1 MSGEQTEHPGH
12 IESQGIDHTF
22 LKRGDDGELKF
33 NWWSLLAPI
42 QWEVGMRNLVE
53 KDTSFEVP
61 QHYARLFSEDAK
73 AGQPLRQ
80 EDYNKIERYV
90 EQQLKRQFAETLHGL
105 DTSKNIHKLH
115 HSDESPEVHDF
126 KIQDIKITGFASPE
140 GPQNIGE
147 RTIIPGNEESENLE
161 LGKTRAQS
169 AKKSLESGLK
179 EIGIKGKKGK
189 EVAEA
194 LYENNISQDEMQ
206 FSQDEMRELAKI
218 AGEQGALGI
227 DDAEKI
233 YNLVIDYNEG
243 RINDA
248 KTKDRLD
255 EIIAGKR
262 KVEIEMSYEGQQAR
276 KILIPIP
283 LIPLA
288 LLGAYMALR
297 RRPRGGSGNGA
308 RSFGPTAEN
317 APIVPR
323 PESAPLVKISPKEYR
338 SKYGLVEVVRLP
350 DRESIRYQEMEES
363 ALIDNLY
370 THFDREDTKD
380 GGLDYR
386 KIADGFANE
395 YDRYQSDLQREYAI
409 ADLLLDQWKE
419 HDIKRRRA
427 AGVAED
433 QLEVG
438 LDYGYNK
445 EQVEQALMHARLIL
459 DMIEE
464 RKSTKDDYQNI
475 LGRKAQQALRRRTF
489 RHK

>member
-1 MSGEQTEHPGH
+1 M
-12 IESQGIDHTF
+12 
-22 LKRGDDGELKF
+22 
-33 NWWSLLAPI
+33 
-42 QWEVGMRNLVE
+42 
-53 KDTSFEVP
+53 
-61 QHYARLFSEDAK
+61 
-73 AGQPLRQ
+73 
-80 EDYNKIERYV
+80 
-90 EQQLKRQFAETLHGL
+90 

-115 HSDESPEVHDF
+115 HPDESPDVHDF
-126 KIQDIKITGFASPE
+126 KIQDIKINGFASPE
-140 GPQNIGE
+140 GPQNLGE
-147 RTIIPGNEESENLE
+147 QTIMPGNIDPENLE
-161 LGKTRAQS
+161 LGKIRAQS

-179 EIGIKGKKGK
+179 EMGIKGKKGK

-194 LYENNISQDEMQ
+194 LYENKISQDEMQ

-276 KILIPIP
+276 KVLIPIP

-308 RSFGPTAEN
+308 GPFRPTPEN
-317 APIVPR
+317 EPLTPQ

-338 SKYGLVEVVRLP
+338 LKYGLVEVARLP
-350 DRESIRYQEMEES
+350 DRESIRYHEMEES
-363 ALIDNLY
+363 ALINNLY
-370 THFDREDTKD
+370 LHFDRPDTKD

-386 KIADGFANE
+386 KIADEFANE
-395 YDRYQSDLQREYAI
+395 YDRYQNDLEREYAI

-438 LDYGYNK
+438 MDYGRNK

-459 DMIEE
+459 DMIKE
-464 RKSTKDDYQNI
+464 RKLTKDDYQDI
-475 LGRKAQQALRRRTF
+475 LGRKTQQALRDRTF